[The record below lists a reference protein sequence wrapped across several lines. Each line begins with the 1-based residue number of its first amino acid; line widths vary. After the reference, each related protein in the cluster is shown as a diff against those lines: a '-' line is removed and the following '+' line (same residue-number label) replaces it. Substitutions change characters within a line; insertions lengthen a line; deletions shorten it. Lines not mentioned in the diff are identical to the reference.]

1 MQFFKRMDEEQ
12 ATRIRQRQRR
22 EAVTASRMRIFI
34 TVLTLLF
41 FGIAWLITGTLPELF
56 LYFLMLVVFY
66 WIWFQLLPRIERRW
80 EREEEQEELRF
91 VEWLYKYV
99 DATALEDL
107 LENLSKR
114 LAEVEEKSE

>member
-1 MQFFKRMDEEQ
+1 MDEEQ